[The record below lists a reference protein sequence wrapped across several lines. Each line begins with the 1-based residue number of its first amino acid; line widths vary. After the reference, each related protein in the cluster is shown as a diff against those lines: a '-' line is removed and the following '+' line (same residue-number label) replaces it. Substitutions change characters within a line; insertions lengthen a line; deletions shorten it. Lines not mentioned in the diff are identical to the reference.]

1 MRSSGVVAA
10 AAGLLLLNSVFVGLF
25 VGVARV
31 TLAVGKA
38 DTVTVTVSRR
48 RAAQGALAVGAL
60 GVVFGDI
67 GTSPLYTVQTLFDPN
82 DPHPVKVSHD
92 SIFGVVSLI
101 FWSVTIIVT
110 VTYVLLVMRADND
123 GEGGIMALIALIRRR
138 ALPGS
143 ARAKAV
149 LAALGIFGASLFF
162 GDSMITP
169 AISVLSAVEGVQVA
183 APSVSSLVIPITVAI
198 IVVLFLVQRLGTG
211 TVGRMFGPIMAVWFT
226 VIGALGVRGIVTHP
240 VILEALSPSY
250 AIGFLVGHFSVAFFS
265 LTAVVLAVTGAEAL
279 YADMGHFG
287 RGPIRRAWLLVV
299 FPACILNY
307 LGQGALILG
316 NPANISNPFFLL
328 APGWARLPMVFLA
341 TVATVIASQAV
352 ISGAYSVANQA
363 ARLGYLPRLR
373 IQYTSEQMMGQIYV
387 PWINWLLLVAV
398 LTLVLAFRTSAALAY
413 AYGTAV
419 TGTITI
425 TTLLFFYYA
434 RHQWRWPLWI
444 VLAGGGV
451 LIAIDLLFFAA
462 NLTKLTHGAW
472 LPLLIGIVT
481 FMIFTTW
488 QRGRELVTLQRVR
501 DEGPL
506 PAFIEQLHAMKPPLH
521 RVPGTAIFL
530 NRGKATAP
538 LALRANVEHNEILH
552 ECVFILSIETKPAP
566 HVPIDERIAV
576 EDLGYKNDRIIYVT
590 ASFGYMDPQNVPALL
605 PLIQQAE
612 VETPF
617 DEANLSYFLSH
628 IELARGHAPGMSRW
642 RKRLFIA
649 TSRITADAA
658 EYFQLPRDR
667 TVVMGSRIDV

>member
-1 MRSSGVVAA
+1 M
-10 AAGLLLLNSVFVGLF
+10 
-25 VGVARV
+25 
-31 TLAVGKA
+31 
-38 DTVTVTVSRR
+38 TVSRR
-48 RAAQGALAVGAL
+48 TTAQGALAVGAL

-67 GTSPLYTVQTLFDPN
+67 GTSPLYTVQTVFNPS

-92 SIFGVVSLI
+92 SIFGIISLI

-138 ALPGS
+138 ALPGGR
-143 ARAKAV
+143 RAKAV
-149 LAALGIFGASLFF
+149 LAALGLFGASLFF

-169 AISVLSAVEGVQVA
+169 AISVLSAVEGVKVA
-183 APSVSSLVIPITVAI
+183 APSVSDLVIPITVVI

-211 TVGRMFGPIMAVWFT
+211 AVGRLFGPVMAVWFT
-226 VIGALGVRGIVTHP
+226 VLGVLGVRGIAAHP

-250 AIGFLVGHFSVAFFS
+250 AIAFLVGHFGAAFFS

-287 RGPIRRAWLLVV
+287 RPPIRRAWLLVV

-316 NPANISNPFFLL
+316 HPATISNPFFLL

-352 ISGAYSVANQA
+352 ITGAFSVAHQA

-373 IQYTSEQMMGQIYV
+373 IQYTSEQIMGQIYI
-387 PWINWLLLVAV
+387 PWINWLLLVSV
-398 LTLVLAFRTSAALAY
+398 LALVLAFRSSAALAY

-434 RHQWRWPLWI
+434 RHQWRSPLWI
-444 VLAGGGV
+444 VLAGGGA
-451 LIAIDLLFFAA
+451 LIAIDLLFLAA
-462 NLTKLTHGAW
+462 NLTKLVHGAW
-472 LPLLIGIVT
+472 LPLLIGIT
-481 FMIFTTW
+481 AFTILTTW
-488 QRGRELVTLQRVR
+488 QRGRELVTLERVR
-501 DEGPL
+501 EEGPL
-506 PAFIEQLHAMKPPLH
+506 PAFIDRLHAMKPPLH

-552 ECVFILSIETKPAP
+552 EHVLILSIETTPAP
-566 HVPIDERIAV
+566 HVPAEERLQID
-576 EDLGYKNDRIIYVT
+576 DLGYKDDRIIHVT
-590 ASFGYMDPQNVPALL
+590 ARFGYMDQTNVPGLV
-605 PLIQQAE
+605 PLIRGAAIE
-612 VETPF
+612 SPLH
-617 DEANLSYFLSH
+617 DDRLSYFVSR
-628 IELARGHAPGMSRW
+628 IELVQGNTPGMSRW
-642 RKRLFIA
+642 RKHLFIA

-658 EYFQLPRDR
+658 EYFGLPRER
-667 TVVMGSRIDV
+667 TVIMGSRIEL

>member
-1 MRSSGVVAA
+1 MS
-10 AAGLLLLNSVFVGLF
+10 
-25 VGVARV
+25 
-31 TLAVGKA
+31 T
-38 DTVTVTVSRR
+38 DTVSTGRR
-48 RAAQGALAVGAL
+48 TGAQAALAIGAL

-67 GTSPLYTVQTLFDPN
+67 GTSPLYTVQTLFNPS

-110 VTYVLLVMRADND
+110 VTYVTLVMRADND

-138 ALPGS
+138 ALPGGR
-143 ARAKAV
+143 RAKAV
-149 LAALGIFGASLFF
+149 LSVLGIFGASLFF

-169 AISVLSAVEGVQVA
+169 AISVLSAVEGVKIA
-183 APSVSSLVIPITVAI
+183 APSVSGLVIPITVAI
-198 IVVLFLVQRLGTG
+198 IIILFLAQRLGTG
-211 TVGRMFGPIMAVWFT
+211 AVGRMFGPVMGVWFT
-226 VIGALGVRGIVTHP
+226 VLGVLGVRGIAAHP

-250 AIGFLVGHFSVAFFS
+250 AIGFLFGHFGIAFFS

-287 RGPIRRAWLLVV
+287 RSPVRRAWLLVV

-307 LGQGALILG
+307 LGQGALVLG
-316 NPANISNPFFLL
+316 HPASISNPFFLL
-328 APGWARLPMVFLA
+328 APGWARLPLVFLA

-352 ISGAYSVANQA
+352 ISGAFSVAHQA
-363 ARLGYLPRLR
+363 GQLGYLPRLR

-387 PWINWLLLVAV
+387 PWINWLLLVSV
-398 LTLVLAFRTSAALAY
+398 LTLVITFRSSAALAY

-434 RHQWRWPLWI
+434 RHQWRTPLWI

-451 LIAIDLLFFAA
+451 LLAIDLLFFAA

-472 LPLLIGIVT
+472 LPLLIGLIAFT
-481 FMIFTTW
+481 IFTTW
-488 QRGRELVTLQRVR
+488 QRGRELVTVRRVHA
-501 DEGPL
+501 EGPL
-506 PAFIEQLHAMKPPLH
+506 PEFIQQLHEMKPPLH
-521 RVPGTAIFL
+521 RVPGTAVFL

-552 ECVFILSIETKPAP
+552 EHVLILSIETTPAP
-566 HVPIDERIAV
+566 HVPAEERLQID
-576 EDLGYKNDRIIYVT
+576 DLGYTDDRITYVT
-590 ASFGYMDPQNVPALL
+590 ARFGYMDHTNVPGLMALIRDAGIES
-605 PLIQQAE
+605 PA
-612 VETPF
+612 
-617 DEANLSYFLSH
+617 DDDKLSYFVSR
-628 IELARGHAPGMSRW
+628 IELVQGHAPGMSRW

-658 EYFQLPRDR
+658 EYFRLPRER
-667 TVVMGSRIDV
+667 TVIMGSRIEL